1 MRYLIFNFTVLA
13 ALGYLFMASPD
24 QSFANWIGKA
34 PQMFDAART
43 AGRDSMP
50 GNDPTATAGRALIEA
65 MEPVV
70 EQVLSSSDDAVA
82 EPTLPARF
90 GEPATTTDDLQTV
103 ATPADPNPDGARPV
117 TMQDI
122 ESIIRGLLDDRSTV
136 GDDHDVVAG
145 VDSPETSANDEAEII
160 QPRPKQRPTD
170 RSSTGPASGVAA
182 SDQSMPT
189 NATPNEGADDG
200 SGVLEIADVSPAV
213 PSTASQEMT
222 DEEIADV
229 SPAVLSTASQE
240 MTDEEIAA
248 AFASLQ
254 QAARPDPMPSGA
266 MQSTMMAA
274 AGDGQANG
282 APVEVKA
289 VTSAPAVE
297 SPAFMSPGQRAD
309 SLALMVEELQL
320 MYLERT
326 GG

>member
-50 GNDPTATAGRALIEA
+50 GNDPTATAGRALFEA

-82 EPTLPARF
+82 EPTPPAHF
-90 GEPATTTDDLQTV
+90 GEPAATTEDLQTV

-122 ESIIRGLLDDRSTV
+122 ESIIRSLLDDRSTV
-136 GDDHDVVAG
+136 GDDHNVVAG
-145 VDSPETSANDEAEII
+145 VDSPETSANDETEII
-160 QPRPKQRPTD
+160 QPRPKRRPTD
-170 RSSTGPASGVAA
+170 RSSTGLASGVAA

-222 DEEIADV
+222 DEEIA
-229 SPAVLSTASQE
+229 
-240 MTDEEIAA
+240 A

-266 MQSTMMAA
+266 TQLTMMAA
-274 AGDGQANG
+274 AGDGQADG
-282 APVEVKA
+282 APVEDTA
-289 VTSAPAVE
+289 VTSAPAAAE
-297 SPAFMSPGQRAD
+297 APAFMSPGQRAD

>member
-82 EPTLPARF
+82 EPTLPVHLV
-90 GEPATTTDDLQTV
+90 EPATMTDDLQTV

-145 VDSPETSANDEAEII
+145 VDSPETSANDETEII
-160 QPRPKQRPTD
+160 QPRLKRRPTD
-170 RSSTGPASGVAA
+170 RSSTDLASGVAA

-189 NATPNEGADDG
+189 NATRNEAVDAGLG
-200 SGVLEIADVSPAV
+200 GVDIAETAPTAPSVVSKDM
-213 PSTASQEMT
+213 S
-222 DEEIADV
+222 DEEIA
-229 SPAVLSTASQE
+229 T
-240 MTDEEIAA
+240 
-248 AFASLQ
+248 AFARLQ
-254 QAARPDPMPSGA
+254 QEARPDPMPSGA
-266 MQSTMMAA
+266 TQSTMMAA
-274 AGDGQANG
+274 AGDGQADG
-282 APVEVKA
+282 ASAEAGA
-289 VTSAPAVE
+289 VTSAPVVQT
-297 SPAFMSPGQRAD
+297 SPAFMSSAQRAD
-309 SLALMVEELQL
+309 SLAMMVEELQL

>member
-70 EQVLSSSDDAVA
+70 EQVLSSSDDAIA
-82 EPTLPARF
+82 EPTPPAQF
-90 GEPATTTDDLQTV
+90 AEPATTTDDLQTV

-122 ESIIRGLLDDRSTV
+122 ENNIRGLLDDRSTV
-136 GDDHDVVAG
+136 GDNHDFVVG
-145 VDSPETSANDEAEII
+145 VNSPETSANDEIKI
-160 QPRPKQRPTD
+160 NQPRPKRRPAD
-170 RSSTGPASGVAA
+170 RSSTGLASGIAA
-182 SDQSMPT
+182 SDQSMPA

-222 DEEIADV
+222 DEEIA
-229 SPAVLSTASQE
+229 
-240 MTDEEIAA
+240 A

-266 MQSTMMAA
+266 TQSMMMAA
-274 AGDGQANG
+274 AGDGQADG
-282 APVEVKA
+282 APVEVTA
-289 VTSAPAVE
+289 VTSAPAAE

>member
-43 AGRDSMP
+43 AGRDSMS
-50 GNDPTATAGRALIEA
+50 GNDTTATAGRALIET

-70 EQVLSSSDDAVA
+70 EQILSSSDDAVT
-82 EPTLPARF
+82 EPTLPAHF
-90 GEPATTTDDLQTV
+90 GEPAATTDDLQTV

-145 VDSPETSANDEAEII
+145 VDSLENSENDETEII
-160 QPRPKQRPTD
+160 QPRPKRRPTD
-170 RSSTGPASGVAA
+170 RSSTGLASGVAA

-200 SGVLEIADVSPAV
+200 SGVLEIANVSPAV
-213 PSTASQEMT
+213 P
-222 DEEIADV
+222 
-229 SPAVLSTASQE
+229 STASQE

-266 MQSTMMAA
+266 TQITMMAA
-274 AGDGQANG
+274 AGDGQADG
-282 APVEVKA
+282 APVEDTA
-289 VTSAPAVE
+289 VTSEPAAPEA
-297 SPAFMSPGQRAD
+297 PAFMSPGQRAD